1 MQEIFKQHGRVRMT
15 SQILSSALYVL
26 TEADSNRFL
35 DMKSARV
42 RLVSGL
48 LYHLSSYIHPNI
60 TDLKWLYDNF
70 PDVCKLAQIYKLVA
84 RIESFRFVASVED
97 KSRLQ
102 HFGTS
107 YPHDVLRFF
116 EFILKVKKALRAWNS
131 RILGKQVT
139 FQNIMDLTLLVQ
151 SIADLADYLTLTD
164 ISISDDTLSRIND
177 QHRDITVGLECVLVR
192 RISDLSAEW

>member
-15 SQILSSALYVL
+15 SQIASSAMCVL
-26 TEADSNRFL
+26 TEADSNRCL

-60 TDLKWLYDNF
+60 TDLKWLSDNF

-84 RIESFRFVASVED
+84 KIESFRFVASVED
-97 KSRLQ
+97 ESRLQ
-102 HFGTS
+102 HFGTF
-107 YPHDVLRFF
+107 YPRDVLRFF

-139 FQNIMDLTLLVQ
+139 FQNIMDLTSLVRN
-151 SIADLADYLTLTD
+151 IADLADYLALTD
-164 ISISDDTLSRIND
+164 ISISDVILVHIND
-177 QHRDITVGLECVLVR
+177 QYQNVAACLEYMLVR
-192 RISDLSAEW
+192 RIPDLSHEW